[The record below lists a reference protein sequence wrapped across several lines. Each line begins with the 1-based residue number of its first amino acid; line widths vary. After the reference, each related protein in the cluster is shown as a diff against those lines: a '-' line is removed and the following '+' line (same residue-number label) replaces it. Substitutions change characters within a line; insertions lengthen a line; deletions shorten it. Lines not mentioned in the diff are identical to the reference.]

1 MAEMVINSTL
11 AVSAGLLVIYLW
23 VKWCGERKMRREQQV
38 IDLNE
43 VVRTAELINNSFFH
57 SLDLV
62 QRNIESLLVRAGGAE
77 QSLRMLLPKAEIE
90 KMDQY
95 ATASLF
101 LEKGKDVKE
110 ISQTLKLSL
119 AQVQLIQELRQ
130 GVKVENEKKDVDR
143 TVRRDIDTASGKK
156 SSARQDLAKAF
167 DTTGEHRA
175 AYQEKVAEWQIGGGR

>member
-62 QRNIESLLVRAGGAE
+62 
-77 QSLRMLLPKAEIE
+77 
-90 KMDQY
+90 
-95 ATASLF
+95 
-101 LEKGKDVKE
+101 
-110 ISQTLKLSL
+110 
-119 AQVQLIQELRQ
+119 
-130 GVKVENEKKDVDR
+130 
-143 TVRRDIDTASGKK
+143 
-156 SSARQDLAKAF
+156 
-167 DTTGEHRA
+167 
-175 AYQEKVAEWQIGGGR
+175 